1 MEASAMVEAAAAEA
15 VTEIATGKTVALNRP
30 DTASRRCVREA
41 IVEAS
46 SANASRS
53 EASPAK
59 AATTEAAGMSTETT
73 AAEATVSTTAAAETA
88 TAPTVATTAAAETA
102 TAAAVAPT
110 TAPTAAAPTAARQRH
125 VRRQHADGC
134 YRAKRD
140 HGFTQH
146 LLFSF
151 RRGAPHP
158 VSDYAFPR
166 DRVPMSGEY
175 HEGKWEEDHFRSSA
189 GNGHPQADPVRPK
202 SAMNGLMHRSNSGV
216 AGSPEVERFS
226 RSVCFPVARNSPFGN
241 WFVMRATRRERP

>member
-15 VTEIATGKTVALNRP
+15 VTKITAGKTVALNRP

-41 IVEAS
+41 VAEAS
-46 SANASRS
+46 SANASC
-53 EASPAK
+53 AK

-88 TAPTVATTAAAETA
+88 TAAVATAAAAAVATTAA
-102 TAAAVAPT
+102 
-110 TAPTAAAPTAARQRH
+110 AAAPTAARQRH

-175 HEGKWEEDHFRSSA
+175 HEGNGRKTTSGLPPGTDILRPTRYVRKVPERDSA
-189 GNGHPQADPVRPK
+189 LQKRCGDSTNDEA
-202 SAMNGLMHRSNSGV
+202 AN
-216 AGSPEVERFS
+216 
-226 RSVCFPVARNSPFGN
+226 
-241 WFVMRATRRERP
+241 